1 MIYCEHLNSQ
11 MSSEF
16 RHAAREGQMGSSD
29 FSSLLLFLFFLNLP
43 LREPSHLQSGGAGSE
58 SGRNKLESFSP
69 RVVLNLV
76 STVSLTPQ
84 KQLSSNV
91 PSVKQVCRNLLLCFA
106 NPDTRK
112 VLLRF
117 RVSL

>member
-1 MIYCEHLNSQ
+1 MQPGKGKWAVLI
-11 MSSEF
+11 F
-16 RHAAREGQMGSSD
+16 
-29 FSSLLLFLFFLNLP
+29 LLLFLFFLNLP

>member
-16 RHAAREGQMGSSD
+16 RHPAREAQMGSSD

-43 LREPSHLQSGGAGSE
+43 LREPSRLQSGGAGSE

-69 RVVLNLV
+69 HVVLNLV
-76 STVSLTPQ
+76 STVSLTLRNSSPQ
-84 KQLSSNV
+84 RSQSE
-91 PSVKQVCRNLLLCFA
+91 A
-106 NPDTRK
+106 
-112 VLLRF
+112 
-117 RVSL
+117 SLQKLTALFCKSRH

>member
-29 FSSLLLFLFFLNLP
+29 FSFLLFLFLNLP

-117 RVSL
+117 RVPL

>member
-1 MIYCEHLNSQ
+1 MIYRENLNSH
-11 MSSEF
+11 MSNEF
-16 RHAAREGQMGSSD
+16 RHAAREGQTDCSD
-29 FSSLLLFLFFLNLP
+29 FSFLLSFLFFLNLP
-43 LREPSHLQSGGAGSE
+43 LREPSHLQSGGAESE

-69 RVVLNLV
+69 HVVLNLV

-91 PSVKQVCRNLLLCFA
+91 PSMKQVCRNLLLCFA

-112 VLLRF
+112 VLLRL
-117 RVSL
+117 RVTL